1 MQLPDEYLFTPVVV
15 ACVSVMSL
23 LLLLLLLLL
32 YKYKQVSWAAELGW
46 APKGARGGGPLLT
59 VACSDWL
66 SRNQSCSLSV
76 YCVSTWA
83 STKKFPVQ

>member
-15 ACVSVMSL
+15 ACMSVMSL

-32 YKYKQVSWAAELGW
+32 YKYKQVSWAMELGR
-46 APKGARGGGPLLT
+46 APEGARRGGPLLT
-59 VACSDWL
+59 LTRADRL
-66 SRNQSCSLSV
+66 SCNQSCSLGV